1 MRDGLAHD
9 LERAWQILMIYNED
23 HYARAVAEALHELL
37 RMNVAS
43 AEPRVVTR
51 TMEDGVNT
59 KDGAG

>member
-23 HYARAVAEALHELL
+23 YYARAVAEAMHELM
-37 RMNVAS
+37 RQNAPS
-43 AEPRVVTR
+43 GPRVITR
-51 TMEDGVNT
+51 TMEDDVGT